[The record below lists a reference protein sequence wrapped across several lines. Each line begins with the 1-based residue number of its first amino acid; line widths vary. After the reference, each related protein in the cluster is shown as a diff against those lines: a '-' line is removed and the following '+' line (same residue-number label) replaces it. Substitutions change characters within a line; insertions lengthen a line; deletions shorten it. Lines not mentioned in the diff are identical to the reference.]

1 MRVLG
6 AKGTPVAAGSCY
18 HQCSSRHAREAGRD
32 RSLLRPLR
40 LYLLILILGAIMP
53 GALLTG
59 GLVRRAL
66 ASNRAVAERR
76 LIESAR
82 VDASALD
89 REFAS
94 TISTLQVLGTSSA
107 LESNDL
113 AAFHAGA
120 PRVQSTQPGWHSIVL
135 LSPDGRP
142 LMSTRQEWG
151 APLVAVADPDSLER
165 LAATRRPVV

>member
-1 MRVLG
+1 
-6 AKGTPVAAGSCY
+6 
-18 HQCSSRHAREAGRD
+18 
-32 RSLLRPLR
+32 LRPLR

-107 LESNDL
+107 LEADDL
-113 AAFHAGA
+113 AAFHVAA
-120 PRVQSTQPGWHSIVL
+120 RRVQATQPGWYSIVL
-135 LSPDGRP
+135 LSADGRP
-142 LMSTRQEWG
+142 LVSTRQSG
-151 APLVAVADPDSLER
+151 G
-165 LAATRRPVV
+165 